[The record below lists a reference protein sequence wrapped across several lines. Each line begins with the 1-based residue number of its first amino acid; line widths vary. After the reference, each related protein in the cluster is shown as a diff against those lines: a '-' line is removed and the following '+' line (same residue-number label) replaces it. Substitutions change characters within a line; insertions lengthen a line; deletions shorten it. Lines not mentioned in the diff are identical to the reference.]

1 MGNKICPTL
10 LVDTSS
16 LRAVHISSRALCVSL
31 LALPTAD
38 KHSAVGYSHT
48 RNVCCMQYTY
58 VWVKDIVPSSISIHS
73 YPPHSYLCLSV
84 CVYMR
89 FVCDADQLIPNA
101 FPSRRGEKHTYNRIK
116 RARATRH
123 PRWTS
128 EFGCWLC
135 FLLLACRVYRKRVGG
150 KCGLQIQRHY
160 ILFVQESRPIY
171 AFFCDRRTTNT
182 ARSWPD
188 KIKIAIAVV

>member
-1 MGNKICPTL
+1 MSPLRLLSAVVCLSIVARMNKHITHTHTHQFKTNEHPHLIRMRGDGCNKICPTL

-38 KHSAVGYSHT
+38 KHSAVDYSHT

-58 VWVKDIVPSSISIHS
+58 VWVKDIVPSFISIHS

-123 PRWTS
+123 PR
-128 EFGCWLC
+128 
-135 FLLLACRVYRKRVGG
+135 
-150 KCGLQIQRHY
+150 
-160 ILFVQESRPIY
+160 
-171 AFFCDRRTTNT
+171 
-182 ARSWPD
+182 
-188 KIKIAIAVV
+188 